1 MDRGLEKM
9 NGNGRLSGEAHPLGV
24 RRLANGDALMY
35 TKAQIRDQLKIAR
48 YGRLTE
54 QGEEV
59 IYFSRI
65 IEEIAAGNYSALL
78 TISYEYGISLGPLN
92 RVLDQRARTH
102 YRFDRM
108 PLSCE
113 LETLRIMLGPDAGE
127 LKLESLCGEKEAS
140 DSQVRQLYFMI
151 SGAVNPGAAM
161 EFVRS
166 LKLEAL
172 HRFVWSRGLQ
182 KFLEI
187 RYRVL
192 KGPLE
197 EKLGV
202 REIIGQIGL
211 PAIFDEAMLIQRFT
225 GQGEQHTGEGID
237 IRDQLAHENVI
248 KAEALS
254 KINTVY
260 SILSSGD
267 IDFAKLERA
276 MADAGMELEISN
288 VQKAGI
294 EILADYVRAKSVV
307 GARSIALRYEF
318 VCPAVSESEFVEAG
332 TAIARSFFNQS
343 ANSKKGRFFLRT
355 EVLYNLRPFVASG
368 ACHRLP
374 GNYMLALVTTMDAEE
389 HYLICRQNA
398 KLDQDT
404 FNMRLLAYFYL
415 HEMPQKAVVRLIGYY
430 LEAMSGGIR
439 TIQALRKVLFA
450 SPIVVSLTGLVSIL
464 YYIVLGVAGE
474 AMLIGTGILL
484 IGSMIAA
491 KSGYEEEI
499 DPIAHQKIPSYIA
512 RKDGKVTATTK
523 SLDFSALTS
532 DQDEKPPE
540 QQGAADPPPSP

>member
-1 MDRGLEKM
+1 M
-9 NGNGRLSGEAHPLGV
+9 NGIGQLSGEAYTVGNS
-24 RRLANGDALMY
+24 RLTSGEAPMY

-48 YGRLTE
+48 YGRLAE
-54 QGEEV
+54 QGEQV
-59 IYFSRI
+59 PYFSRI

-92 RVLDQRARTH
+92 RVLDRRARTL
-102 YRFDRM
+102 YQFDRM

-113 LETLRIMLGPDAGE
+113 LETLRIILGSSAGE
-127 LKLESLCGEKEAS
+127 LKLESLGGEKETG

-151 SGAVNPGAAM
+151 SGAANPGAAM

-166 LKLEAL
+166 LKLEVL
-172 HRFVWSRGLQ
+172 HGFIWSRGLQ
-182 KFLEI
+182 KYLEM

-197 EKLGV
+197 EELGV
-202 REIIGQIGL
+202 RAIIGQVGL

-225 GQGEQHTGEGID
+225 GQGGEKHNGDGID

-260 SILSSGD
+260 RMLD
-267 IDFAKLERA
+267 AQEIDFEKLERA

-288 VQKAGI
+288 IQKAGI
-294 EILADYVRAKSVV
+294 EILADYVRANSVT
-307 GARSIALRYEF
+307 GARAIALRYEF
-318 VCPAVSESEFVEAG
+318 VCPAVSESAIVEAG
-332 TAIARSFFNQS
+332 TAIARSYFNQS
-343 ANSKKGRFFLRT
+343 LKSKKGRFYLRS
-355 EVLYNLRPFVASG
+355 EVLYNLCPFVSG
-368 ACHRLP
+368 GDCHRLP
-374 GNYMLALVTTMDAEE
+374 GNYMLALITTMDGEE
-389 HYLICRQNA
+389 HYLICKQNS

-404 FNMRLLAYFYL
+404 FNMRLLANFYL

-439 TIQALRKVLFA
+439 TMQAIRKVLFA
-450 SPIVVSLTGLVSIL
+450 SPIVVSLTGLVAIL
-464 YYIVLGVAGE
+464 YYIVFGTAGE
-474 AMLIGTGILL
+474 AMLIGTGIIL
-484 IGSMIAA
+484 IGSLIAA
-491 KSGYEEEI
+491 KNGYEEEI

-523 SLDFSALTS
+523 SLDLSS
-532 DQDEKPPE
+532 PDKGQDEEQPE
-540 QQGAADPPPSP
+540 PQGDSNQPAAAPEA